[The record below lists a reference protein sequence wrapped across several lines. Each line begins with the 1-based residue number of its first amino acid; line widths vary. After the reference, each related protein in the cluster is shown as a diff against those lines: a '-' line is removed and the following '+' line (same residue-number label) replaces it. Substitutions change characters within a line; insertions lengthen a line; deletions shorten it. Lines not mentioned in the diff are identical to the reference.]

1 MADGTAGR
9 GPTLVLTFDLDKL
22 AIGAG
27 VTGLSSPL
35 QKLLSQ
41 APQGTQAALAWLP
54 DLELSEAQTLLD
66 FQKESIGAYVVVAD
80 ADGNPLA
87 STFVFI
93 TQDAGQPQAAVG
105 LALDAPVDLAATP
118 LFGTLL
124 SGVRITDLGVTY
136 ATREFPEGAIVLPG
150 GAPSPYPQVPSGF
163 GLTVTVTANG
173 SQQTFQLPPPD
184 AAAPAAS
191 GTADA
196 AARPGAAAAA
206 AAAAPAVTWF
216 DVQKSLGPLS
226 VERVGL
232 AAAGGTLGLAIDASL
247 DTDVVSIQLTG
258 FTVAFTPNAM
268 TSAPPSVSLDGLAVA
283 VDADPVQIAGALVR
297 SQGPD
302 GVEYDGA
309 LVIRTGSYGIDAAGS
324 YTVLAGAPSLF
335 VFGVADGPFGGP
347 PAFFVT
353 GLAAGFGVNRA
364 LRLPTISQLA
374 AYPLIVAAG
383 SSVVPPGTQGTQDA
397 LAQLNSGGWV
407 PPTAGE
413 YWVAA
418 GVQFNSFELINGVL
432 LATVEFGQ
440 DLVIAL
446 LGLASLRFPTLADAG
461 DAGDQ
466 GPVYAY
472 VEVALEAVLRPRDG
486 VLSIEALLTP
496 NSFVLDPACHL
507 TGGLAFYS
515 WFGGNPHAGDF
526 VFTVGGYNEVFAVPA
541 WYPSVPRLGFSWQLD
556 DALAISGEA
565 YFAVTP
571 TAIMAGGRLSATFAA
586 GGLRAWFIAQADF
599 IVSWRPFWYDVEVS
613 VSIGVS
619 YTATIAFVSGTF
631 TVELGVS
638 VHLWGPPLRGL
649 AHVDWWVI
657 SFDVPINGGGSP
669 SPQATTLADWP
680 TFARTSLP
688 QNTSPCRA
696 RAAGGLQSIVTTTTA
711 AGAAGETIWLFS
723 GDTLALTT
731 ETVIPASQ
739 VLIDGPATV
748 TLAGQPVSV
757 YPLAS
762 GTTVA
767 VTHEIR
773 VAAWAGATWQ
783 PGSPMPAGIDV
794 SGWGW
799 ATVAGNLPAALWGTR
814 GSQAQEPAPDSPA
827 TVAAVTGVTG
837 TGQAVPGKSLT
848 VQLAGVL
855 ISPLTARGLAL
866 GARPAGTPGQAPA
879 GDTRTRVAAT
889 IDDPTVMALRGQV
902 LTVAASSGLRA
913 ALADGPLPLLAAET
927 YAVLTSQPMLG
938 PPGTT
943 GPRGTA
949 VTPAGSAGPV
959 PAGTG
964 SQTADSGSPAADPG
978 SPAAAGTALRALFH
992 RAART
997 HAAVADRW
1005 STSGEALVLTAAGPA
1020 AGVIPPG
1027 ATAVW
1032 DLPGESPRT
1041 VPCEASVPLW
1051 VVTLDAAQRPAQA
1064 LVPPRSGGGQAVPAG
1079 ATRVAV
1085 TALAAGG
1092 SGGAGADGGHAGRGR
1107 AAGWHGAG
1115 ELRQI
1120 ASQALLG
1127 EGAVVRPQS
1136 PAWLPRRRSR
1146 RGSRGYRELGVT
1158 TGREM
1163 VERMWTQGA
1172 GGRVHRG
1179 WIETCLPAWCRAV
1192 VVGLV
1197 PEDGR
1202 GGGDGTPAPLVTTRR
1217 SAGGASRPAAGEPA
1231 AATLGGTARGG
1242 GTFWLLPVPGD
1253 AASGAADPPAAGGQL
1268 IVRATAPDGWRLDG
1282 VVGLETAPG
1291 TVTSWPPVTGAW
1303 WE

>member
-184 AAAPAAS
+184 AGAPAAS
-191 GTADA
+191 GTAGA

-309 LVIRTGSYGIDAAGS
+309 LVIRAGSYGIDAAGS

-446 LGLASLRFPTLADAG
+446 LGLASLRFPTLADD

-688 QNTSPCRA
+688 QNASPCRA

-773 VAAWAGATWQ
+773 LAAWAGATWQ

-889 IDDPTVMALRGQV
+889 IDDPAVMALRGQV

-964 SQTADSGSPAADPG
+964 SQAADSGSPAADPG

-1005 STSGEALVLTAAGPA
+1005 STSGEALVLTAAGPV
-1020 AGVIPPG
+1020 AGVVPPG

>member
-688 QNTSPCRA
+688 QNASPCRA

-731 ETVIPASQ
+731 ETVIPASH

-866 GARPAGTPGQAPA
+866 GAGPAGTPGQAPA

-949 VTPAGSAGPV
+949 ATPAGSAGPV

-964 SQTADSGSPAADPG
+964 SQAADSGSPAADPG
-978 SPAAAGTALRALFH
+978 SPAAAGTALRALFR

-1005 STSGEALVLTAAGPA
+1005 STSGEALVLTAAGPV
-1020 AGVIPPG
+1020 AGVVPPG